1 MVIHSLCDLVMLLLR
16 FFPAPCLQTESNQKL
31 ELEKTPLQLV
41 GFSCFHNKSL
51 LCDDTPTPSFLPSP
65 LPSLSSLCFHS
76 SEADST
82 LKRCLAFKSLQCI
95 PSGHGIGHEATGNL
109 LCCTR
114 VQRQTNLQERKTSVC
129 PSVTPDYCPS
139 QANIVNMPNT

>member
-41 GFSCFHNKSL
+41 GFSRFHNKSL
-51 LCDDTPTPSFLPSP
+51 LCDDTPTPSFLPSPLPSISSLPPSPPSFLPSPSSLPLLPSP

-95 PSGHGIGHEATGNL
+95 PSGRGIGHEATGNL

-114 VQRQTNLQERKTSVC
+114 VQR
-129 PSVTPDYCPS
+129 
-139 QANIVNMPNT
+139 